1 MGGQIHDRWRVPLKI
16 TNSIPSEECKV
27 LSQLG
32 VRRSFQKP
40 AMDRFEQA
48 TQSCQEAII
57 CPKESKPGFVFRKV
71 QVETQD

>member
-1 MGGQIHDRWRVPLKI
+1 MRGQIHDRWRVPLKI

-40 AMDRFEQA
+40 ATDRLEQA
-48 TQSCQEAII
+48 AQPCQEAII
-57 CPKESKPGFVFRKV
+57 CPKE
-71 QVETQD
+71 